1 MFIGRVVGNVWAT
14 KKVENVKSLRF
25 LMVHP
30 VNIDKDPNTNVVV
43 VADTLGAGIGEL
55 VLVSY
60 GHAARRAITESPN
73 ELSIE
78 AAVIG
83 IVDEI
88 EVDEALLRGLNT
100 AKLKSTFLPD
110 KQSR

>member
-1 MFIGRVVGNVWAT
+1 MFIGRVVGTVWAT
-14 KKVENVKSLRF
+14 KKVDNVKSLRF
-25 LMVHP
+25 LMIHP
-30 VNIDKDPNTNVVV
+30 VNIDKAPNTNVVV

-55 VLVSY
+55 VICSY
-60 GHAARRAITESPN
+60 GHAARRALSDHPN

-88 EVDEALLRGLNT
+88 EVDEKLLHGLET
-100 AKLKSTFLPD
+100 EKLRKDFPAPP
-110 KQSR
+110 K

>member
-1 MFIGRVVGNVWAT
+1 MFIGRVVGTVWAT
-14 KKVENVKSLRF
+14 KKVDNVKSLRF

-30 VNIDKDPNTNVVV
+30 VNIDKAPNTNVVV

-55 VLVSY
+55 VIVSY
-60 GHAARRAITESPN
+60 GHAARRALTTEPN

-88 EVDEALLRGLNT
+88 EVDEKLLKGLET
-100 AKLKSTFLPD
+100 HRLRRDFPD
-110 KQSR
+110 R

>member
-1 MFIGRVVGNVWAT
+1 MFIGRIVGTVWAT
-14 KKVENVKSLRF
+14 KKVDNVKGLRF

-30 VNIDKDPNTNVVV
+30 VNIDKEPNTNVVV
-43 VADTLGAGIGEL
+43 VADTLGAGIGDL
-55 VLVSY
+55 VICSY
-60 GHAARRAITESPN
+60 GHAARRAITSEPN

-88 EVDEALLRGLNT
+88 EVDEKLLKGLSIK
-100 AKLKSTFLPD
+100 KLQRDFPPD
-110 KQSR
+110 K